1 MKLMI
6 KLKNSQILKTTLS
19 LDSANSKILLLVQ
32 NTLFWGPG
40 AHYDQSVN
48 IQFNRFISLPNALDK
63 LLENTNIPVSQYGK
77 RFRFTS
83 LKCLP

>member
-19 LDSANSKILLLVQ
+19 LDSASSKILLLVQ
-32 NTLFWGPG
+32 NTVFWGPG

-48 IQFNRFISLPNALDK
+48 IKFNRFISLPDDIEK

-77 RFRFTS
+77 RFRLTS

>member
-19 LDSANSKILLLVQ
+19 LDSASSKILLLVQ
-32 NTLFWGPG
+32 NTVFWGPG

-48 IQFNRFISLPNALDK
+48 IKFNRFISLPNDIEK
-63 LLENTNIPVSQYGK
+63 LLENTNIPVSQ
-77 RFRFTS
+77 
-83 LKCLP
+83 

>member
-6 KLKNSQILKTTLS
+6 KLKNSKILKTTLS
-19 LDSANSKILLLVQ
+19 LDSASSKILLLVQ
-32 NTLFWGPG
+32 NTVFWGPG

-48 IQFNRFISLPNALDK
+48 IKFNRFISLPDDIEK

-77 RFRFTS
+77 RFRLTS